1 MGLAKL
7 CGLFIGEARKRSSRP
22 LGIGT
27 RPHFHLSAI
36 VEANGIILIKER
48 VNCEDMDAV
57 SRWQGGRPFI
67 LCSSDRDE
75 LPRLNFDLAHELGH
89 MVLHNGVDVNSDNLA
104 RVERQANYFAGCF
117 LLPRETFSREV
128 FSTSIHYFF
137 KLKERWRVSVAAMIY
152 RCKELGILNANQIS
166 YLFRQL
172 TAKGMRKREPLDT
185 AFKTEIPT
193 ILRSALE
200 MLVKHESPNKIGY
213 SRNSEPEWR

>member
-1 MGLAKL
+1 MKIWMLYRVGRADD
-7 CGLFIGEARKRSSRP
+7 RSSCA
-22 LGIGT
+22 L
-27 RPHFHLSAI
+27 
-36 VEANGIILIKER
+36 LI
-48 VNCEDMDAV
+48 
-57 SRWQGGRPFI
+57 
-67 LCSSDRDE
+67 DE

-185 AFKTEIPT
+185 AFKTEIPPFSGPRWRCWSST
-193 ILRSALE
+193 
-200 MLVKHESPNKIGY
+200 ESKQNRIFEKF
-213 SRNSEPEWR
+213 